1 MDFVQV
7 IIWAHQPNMA
17 KVLKM
22 LNMTKVEL
30 ELIKDPDMYIFFEKG
45 MRGEV
50 SYISNRY
57 SRTNKEYLISY
68 GPKQKSKDI
77 YLDTNNLMNW
87 INILAIVQKDVFS
100 KLILNILN
108 SSENYTVIIH

>member
-7 IIWAHQPNMA
+7 IIWAHQPNMT

-30 ELIKDPDMYIFFEKG
+30 ELSKDLDMYVFFEKG

-50 SYISNRY
+50 SYISNRH
-57 SRTNKEYLISY
+57 SRSNKKYLISY
-68 GPKQKSKDI
+68 GPKQIK
-77 YLDTNNLMNW
+77 T
-87 INILAIVQKDVFS
+87 
-100 KLILNILN
+100 
-108 SSENYTVIIH
+108 YT